1 MLGLK
6 WILQFLAISFVILAV
21 CEARGGGGRRGGSM
35 GGLFGSW
42 RKYKKPSSSSS
53 SSRRIVSS
61 SPVHTPITKALN
73 DKKATGADKFVKNG
87 KVYNKY
93 STPPLP
99 SGGSYYTNTATMPGN
114 AIYVAQAPPRG
125 AEFGDFLTG
134 YLTGR
139 LLTMGFTPYHHHHY
153 VTHVYR
159 DNPDAS
165 AQGDNN
171 SNDTRKIIII
181 NNNNNQEEPVT
192 SISKISTENPV
203 SSTTPMES
211 SSLYTMAAYTSST
224 AVSSNPETEVPPY
237 GIICVPLKVNETN
250 SNGDVVQIE
259 RIVCYP
265 APAPATPTQ
274 NEMKSKP
281 VEIAGDIIEH

>member
-1 MLGLK
+1 MQGSK
-6 WILQFLAISFVILAV
+6 WILKILAITFVLITI

-53 SSRRIVSS
+53 STRRIVSS

-73 DKKATGADKFVKNG
+73 EKKTTGSDKFVKNG
-87 KVYNKY
+87 KTYNKY
-93 STPPLP
+93 SAPPVP
-99 SGGSYYTNTATMPGN
+99 PGGSYYTNTAAMPGN

-139 LLTMGFTPYHHHHY
+139 LMTMGFAPYHSHH
-153 VTHVYR
+153 VTHIYR
-159 DNPDAS
+159 DNPEQS
-165 AQGDNN
+165 GQVPNNNN
-171 SNDTRKIIII
+171 SGKVIVI
-181 NNNNNQEEPVT
+181 NNNQETMTTTIKPADF
-192 SISKISTENPV
+192 
-203 SSTTPMES
+203 SSTTTEMQRSEP
-211 SSLYTMAAYTSST
+211 YTLAYMSST
-224 AVSSNPETEVPPY
+224 PTPMSSTTETPPY
-237 GIICVPLKVNETN
+237 GIICMPLKVKETN
-250 SNGDVVQIE
+250 ASGNAVEVE

-265 APAPATPTQ
+265 APPPNTPVQ

-281 VEIAGDIIEH
+281 VEIAGDIVDH